1 MPPQAALLHRKLRF
15 LSGDVAPEDC
25 ESASIKLQ
33 RFLYIP
39 AEDNVDGYVIL
50 CAQYSE
56 RKETRNIQPRYIP
69 GHGYIPA
76 PLPFAWEMIAN
87 NGEIRGHYKKCESG
101 DLPIV
106 QYDRPPAAPIT
117 SITQMAVVLNIWRT
131 IVMISCNHLISNKP
145 RTNPNRIATINNL
158 VA

>member
-1 MPPQAALLHRKLRF
+1 M
-15 LSGDVAPEDC
+15 
-25 ESASIKLQ
+25 I
-33 RFLYIP
+33 
-39 AEDNVDGYVIL
+39 
-50 CAQYSE
+50 
-56 RKETRNIQPRYIP
+56 ETRNIQPRYIP

-131 IVMISCNHLISNKP
+131 IVMISCNHFISNKP

-158 VA
+158 VAESVLQIEHIFVKCDKNISSFLGVPYRPRAMHCTNGEFDLIRFF